1 MAKGKAIAVSVR
13 GSTCSASANFLA
25 EKCRKKKLLGR
36 CISMHLDRATP
47 RFFCDSTQSAARNL
61 CLNSNLS
68 ASLAELS
75 CLQISQ
81 GGMIADSWL
90 YNFLEMSAFQEI
102 QGKQALLRRVETLIS
117 LLDSSWIRFYASI
130 HQVSERN
137 KNQLVKHKQANN
149 CSTQTGERPSGLV
162 ARSNRNYIH
171 QYSRFRRL
179 YKACPHLPHFK
190 LTTFHEVSGGLQRE
204 SSDWI
209 WNKHF
214 TGSHA
219 RSLQ

>member
-1 MAKGKAIAVSVR
+1 MLQSQMAKGKAIAVSVR

-47 RFFCDSTQSAARNL
+47 RFFCGSTQSAARNL

-90 YNFLEMSAFQEI
+90 YNFLEMSTFQEI

-130 HQVSERN
+130 PQVT
-137 KNQLVKHKQANN
+137 VKETRTNLSNTNRRTTVQRKQVNDLLA
-149 CSTQTGERPSGLV
+149 
-162 ARSNRNYIH
+162 
-171 QYSRFRRL
+171 
-179 YKACPHLPHFK
+179 
-190 LTTFHEVSGGLQRE
+190 
-204 SSDWI
+204 
-209 WNKHF
+209 
-214 TGSHA
+214 
-219 RSLQ
+219 